1 MKYYIGIDLGT
12 TNSAICSYDGS
23 NIRIWK
29 SPEQNDVTPSAI
41 YVDKRGNKYYGSKA
55 YNQAPYNPNNSATL
69 FKRFMG
75 TSTKIE
81 LEASNLTLTPEEC
94 SAEILKVLFGYLP
107 EEIRNDPETAT
118 VITVPAAF
126 NQVKKD
132 ATLQAAKLAGIGKV
146 ALMQEPV
153 AAIMSVMRQSK
164 QEGIF
169 LIYDLGGGTFD
180 VSIAENINGKVNL
193 LVHGGIE
200 MCGGRDIDRMVFN
213 QIVVPWLKENF
224 SLPDD
229 LLVNRKYK
237 TFCRVAQWATER
249 AKIELSATEGATIA
263 LSEGEARAT
272 DEEGNE
278 LYIDIDISRVQVD
291 EIISDLVNETIA
303 ATRETLAKAGLSS
316 NDLERI
322 VFVGGPTNYKP
333 LRDKV
338 AFELSLPGNIDVNP
352 MTAVAEGASI
362 FAESIDWS
370 TESHNRKATNETV
383 NTNIDLSFKFTAR
396 TSTDS
401 AKVMC
406 VLGNN
411 LNGYTIEFVS
421 LDTGWSSGNAALK
434 KNMMVTL
441 PLLQNGE
448 NRFSVK
454 VLDEFGHEKAIGNSE
469 ITITKT
475 LATIGAIPAS
485 HSIGVEVV
493 DKLGGIPVLE
503 FLVNEGDALPK
514 KGSITFKAGQT
525 LKAGSNDSIN
535 IKLWEGNIQ
544 SPITDNRFI
553 GVLKITGTDIDSG
566 VVPTGADIECEYEMS
581 DSGTINLEAS
591 IPCIGASFSNHN
603 FYSRQEGQLDLTDVD
618 NLAEQGR
625 SVLERIDSIAEKVDD
640 PQLENARKKAELAA
654 NIDSQEACDPED
666 VQKASNELLDAKK
679 LINKTRQD
687 NLKVI
692 RQMDLDSCVEFFNEV
707 VRQYANPAEEHSF
720 DSLIRTAQRSIDRND
735 SDFDNILDNMK
746 TKNTLILLKQDWFI
760 VDWYQRATALSSNYL
775 DQSRFSELKRLGDQA
790 LSEDDIDQ
798 LRTVLFELLSIQIH
812 SDSGDGM
819 FDIANIVKG

>member
-126 NQVKKD
+126 NQMKKD

-153 AAIMSVMRQSK
+153 AAIMSVMRQSNH
-164 QEGIF
+164 EGVF
-169 LIYDLGGGTFD
+169 LVYDLGGGTFD

-193 LVHGGIE
+193 LAHGGIE

-441 PLLQNGE
+441 PLPQNGE

-514 KGSITFKAGQT
+514 KGTITFKAGQT

-553 GVLKITGTDIDSG
+553 GVLKITGSDIASG

-692 RQMDLDSCVEFFNEV
+692 RQMDLDSCVEFFDEV

-746 TKNTLILLKQDWFI
+746 TKNTIILLRQDWFI
-760 VDWYQRATALSSNYL
+760 VDWYQRATASSSNYL
-775 DQSRFSELKRLGDQA
+775 DQARFNELKRLGDQA
-790 LSEDDIDQ
+790 LADDDIDQ
-798 LRTVLFELLSIQIH
+798 LRAVLFELLSIQIH

>member
-12 TNSAICSYDGS
+12 TNSAICSYDGK
-23 NIRIWK
+23 NVRIWK

-81 LEASNLTLTPEEC
+81 LEAANLTLTPEEC

-126 NQVKKD
+126 NQMKKD
-132 ATLQAAKLAGIGKV
+132 ATLQAAKLAGLGKV

-153 AAIMSVMRQSK
+153 AAIMSVMRTSK

-169 LIYDLGGGTFD
+169 LVYDLGGGTFD

-193 LVHGGIE
+193 LAHGGIE
-200 MCGGRDIDRMVFN
+200 MCGGRDIDRMIFN
-213 QIVVPWLKENF
+213 QIVVPWLKDNF
-224 SLPDD
+224 TLPDD

-249 AKIELSATEGATIA
+249 AKIELSAMESSTIA

-272 DEEGNE
+272 DEDGNE
-278 LYIDIDISRVQVD
+278 LYIDIDINREDVD
-291 EIISDLVNETIA
+291 GIIANLIEETVE
-303 ATRETLAKAGLSS
+303 ATRETLTKAGLSS

-322 VFVGGPTNYKP
+322 VFIGGPTNYKP

-338 AFELSLPGNIDVNP
+338 AFELSLPADIDVNP

-370 TESHNRKATNETV
+370 TESHNRKSTNKVV
-383 NTNIDLSFKFTAR
+383 NTSIDLSFKFTAR
-396 TSTDS
+396 TSADF

-406 VLGNN
+406 VLEKN
-411 LNGYTIEFVS
+411 LNGYTIQFTS
-421 LDTGWSSGNAALK
+421 LDTGWSSGSASLK
-434 KNMMVTL
+434 KNLMIDL
-441 PLLQNGE
+441 PLSQNGE
-448 NRFSVK
+448 NRFAVK
-454 VLDEFGHEKAIGNSE
+454 VLDEFGHEISIGTSE

-493 DKLGGIPVLE
+493 DKLGGVPVLE
-503 FLVNEGDALPK
+503 FLVNEGDSLPK
-514 KGSITFKAGQT
+514 KGTITFKAGQT

-553 GVLKITGTDIDSG
+553 GVLKITGTNIDSG

-591 IPCIGASFSNHN
+591 IPCIGASFGNHN

-618 NLAEQGR
+618 SIAEQGR
-625 SVLERIDSIAEKVDD
+625 SVIERIDSMSEKVDD
-640 PQLENARKKAELAA
+640 PQLESARKKAEMAA
-654 NIDSQEACDPED
+654 NIDSQEDCDPED
-666 VQKASNELLDAKK
+666 VQKANNELLEAKK

-692 RQMDLDSCVEFFNEV
+692 RQMDLDSCVKFFDDV
-707 VRQYANPAEEHSF
+707 VRQFAKPAEEHSF
-720 DSLIRTAQRSIDRND
+720 DNLVRTAQRSIDRND
-735 SDFDNILDNMK
+735 ADFDNILDNLK
-746 TKNTLILLKQDWFI
+746 TKNTIILLRQDWFI
-760 VDWYQRATALSSNYL
+760 VDWYQRATSTSSNYL
-775 DQSRFSELKRLGDQA
+775 DQARFNELKRLGDQA
-790 LSEDDIDQ
+790 LADDDVDQ

-812 SDSGDGM
+812 PDSGEGM

>member
-126 NQVKKD
+126 NQMKKD

-692 RQMDLDSCVEFFNEV
+692 RQMDLDSCVKFFNEV

>member
-94 SAEILKVLFGYLP
+94 SAEILKVLYGYLP

-126 NQVKKD
+126 NQMKKD

-153 AAIMSVMRQSK
+153 AAIMSVMRISK
-164 QEGIF
+164 QEGVF
-169 LIYDLGGGTFD
+169 LVYDLGGGTFD
-180 VSIAENINGKVNL
+180 VSIADNINGKVNL
-193 LVHGGIE
+193 LAHGGIE

-213 QIVVPWLKENF
+213 QIVVPWLKDNF
-224 SLPDD
+224 TLPDD

-237 TFCRVAQWATER
+237 SFCRVAQWATER
-249 AKIELSATEGATIA
+249 AKIELSSMECSTIA

-272 DEEGNE
+272 DEDGNE
-278 LYIDIDISRVQVD
+278 LYIDIDVSRNDVD
-291 EIISDLVNETIA
+291 SIIANLITETVE
-303 ATRETLAKAGLSS
+303 ATRETLTKAGLTS

-338 AFELSLPGNIDVNP
+338 AFELSLPADIDVNP

-370 TESHNRKATNETV
+370 TESHNRKATNKVV
-383 NTNIDLSFKFTAR
+383 NTTIDLTFKFTAR
-396 TSTDS
+396 TSADT

-406 VLGNN
+406 VLGKN
-411 LNGYTIEFVS
+411 LNGYTIQFTS
-421 LDTGWSSGNAALK
+421 LDTGWSSGNAALM
-434 KNMMVTL
+434 KNLMIDL
-441 PLLQNGE
+441 PLSQNGE
-448 NRFSVK
+448 NRFAVK
-454 VLDEFGHEKAIGNSE
+454 VFDEFGHEKSIGTSE
-469 ITITKT
+469 IIITKT
-475 LATIGAIPAS
+475 FATIGAIPAS

-493 DKLGGIPVLE
+493 DKLGGVPVLE

-514 KGSITFKAGQT
+514 KGTITFKAGQT

-553 GVLKITGTDIDSG
+553 GVLKITGTNIDSG

-581 DSGTINLEAS
+581 DSGTINFEAS
-591 IPCIGASFSNHN
+591 IPCIGASFGNHN
-603 FYSRQEGQLDLTDVD
+603 FYSRQEGQLDLADVD
-618 NLAEQGR
+618 SIAEQGR
-625 SVLERIDSIAEKVDD
+625 SVIERINNMAEKVDD
-640 PQLENARKKAELAA
+640 PQLESARRKAEMAA
-654 NIDSQEACDPED
+654 NIDSQETCDPED
-666 VQKASNELLDAKK
+666 VQKANNELLEAKK
-679 LINKTRQD
+679 LINRTRQD

-692 RQMDLDSCVEFFNEV
+692 RQMDLDSCVQFFDEV
-707 VRQYANPAEEHSF
+707 VRQFAKPAEEHSF
-720 DSLIRTAQRSIDRND
+720 DSLVRTAQRSIDRND
-735 SDFDNILDNMK
+735 ADFDNILDNLK
-746 TKNTLILLKQDWFI
+746 TKNTVILLRQDWFI
-760 VDWYQRATALSSNYL
+760 VDWYQRATASTSNYL
-775 DQSRFSELKRLGDQA
+775 DLARFRELKRMGDQA
-790 LSEDDIDQ
+790 LANDEIDQ
-798 LRTVLFELLSIQIH
+798 LRGILFELLSIQIH
-812 SDSGDGM
+812 TDSGEGM

>member
-1 MKYYIGIDLGT
+1 MRYYIGIDLGT
-12 TNSAICSYDGS
+12 TNSAICSYDGK
-23 NIRIWK
+23 NVRIWK

-94 SAEILKVLFGYLP
+94 SAEILKVLYGYLP

-126 NQVKKD
+126 NQMKKD

-153 AAIMSVMRQSK
+153 AAIMSVMRSSK

-169 LIYDLGGGTFD
+169 LVYDLGGGTFD

-193 LVHGGIE
+193 LAHGGIE

-213 QIVVPWLKENF
+213 QIVVPWLKDNF
-224 SLPDD
+224 TLPDD

-249 AKIELSATEGATIA
+249 AKIELSAMESSTIA
-263 LSEGEARAT
+263 LSEGEARTT
-272 DEEGNE
+272 DEDGNE
-278 LYIDIDISRVQVD
+278 LYIDIDITRNDVD
-291 EIISDLVNETIA
+291 GIIANLIAETVE
-303 ATRETLAKAGLSS
+303 ATRETLTKAGLTS

-338 AFELSLPGNIDVNP
+338 AFALSLPADIDVNP

-370 TESHNRKATNETV
+370 TESHNRKSTNKVV
-383 NTNIDLSFKFTAR
+383 NTTIDLTFKFTAR
-396 TSTDS
+396 TSSDS

-406 VLGNN
+406 VLGEN
-411 LNGYTIEFVS
+411 LNGYTIQFTS

-434 KNMMVTL
+434 KNLMIDL
-441 PLLQNGE
+441 PLSQNGE
-448 NRFSVK
+448 NRFAVK
-454 VLDEFGHEKAIGNSE
+454 VFDEFGHEKSIGTSE
-469 ITITKT
+469 IIITKT

-493 DKLGGIPVLE
+493 DKLGGVPVLE

-514 KGSITFKAGQT
+514 KGTITFKAGQT

-553 GVLKITGTDIDSG
+553 GVLKITGTNIDSG

-591 IPCIGASFSNHN
+591 IPCIGASFGNHN

-618 NLAEQGR
+618 SIAEQGR
-625 SVLERIDSIAEKVDD
+625 SVIERIDSMAEKVDD
-640 PQLENARKKAELAA
+640 PQLESARKKAEMAA

-666 VQKASNELLDAKK
+666 VQKANNELLEAKK
-679 LINKTRQD
+679 LINRTRQD
-687 NLKVI
+687 NLKVL
-692 RQMDLDSCVEFFNEV
+692 RQMDLDSCVQFFDEV
-707 VRQYANPAEEHSF
+707 VRQFAKPAEEHSF
-720 DSLIRTAQRSIDRND
+720 DSLVRTAQRSIDRND
-735 SDFDNILDNMK
+735 ADFDNILDNLK
-746 TKNTLILLKQDWFI
+746 TKNTIILLRQDWFI
-760 VDWYQRATALSSNYL
+760 VDWYQRATSTTSNYL
-775 DQSRFSELKRLGDQA
+775 DQARFRELKRMGDQA
-790 LSEDDIDQ
+790 LANDDIDQ
-798 LRTVLFELLSIQIH
+798 LRSVLFELLSIQIH
-812 SDSGDGM
+812 SDSGEGM

>member
-12 TNSAICSYDGS
+12 TNSAICSYDGK
-23 NIRIWK
+23 NVRIWK

-41 YVDKRGNKYYGSKA
+41 YVDKRGKKYYGSKA

-75 TSTKIE
+75 TNTKIE
-81 LEASNLTLTPEEC
+81 LEASGLTLTPEEC
-94 SAEILKVLFGYLP
+94 SAEILKVLYGYLP

-126 NQVKKD
+126 NQMKKD

-153 AAIMSVMRQSK
+153 AAIMSVMRTSK

-169 LIYDLGGGTFD
+169 LVYDLGGGTFD

-193 LVHGGIE
+193 LAHGGIE

-213 QIVVPWLKENF
+213 QIVVPWLKDSF
-224 SLPDD
+224 TLPDD
-229 LLVNRKYK
+229 LLINRKYR

-249 AKIELSATEGATIA
+249 AKIELSAMESSTIA
-263 LSEGEARAT
+263 LSESEARAA

-278 LYIDIDISRVQVD
+278 LYIDIDITRNDVD
-291 EIISDLVNETIA
+291 VIIADLIAETIE
-303 ATRETLAKAGLSS
+303 ATRETLSKAGLSS
-316 NDLERI
+316 NDIERI
-322 VFVGGPTNYKP
+322 VFIGGPTNYKP

-338 AFELSLPGNIDVNP
+338 AFELSLPSDINMNP

-370 TESHNRKATNETV
+370 TESHNRKATNKVV
-383 NTNIDLSFKFTAR
+383 NTTLDLSFKFTAR
-396 TSTDS
+396 TPADV

-406 VLGNN
+406 VLGKE
-411 LNGYTIEFVS
+411 LNGYTILFTS

-434 KNMMVTL
+434 KNQIIEL
-441 PLLQNGE
+441 PLSQSGD
-448 NRFSVK
+448 NRFTVK
-454 VLDEFGHEKAIGNSE
+454 VYDEFGHEKSIGTSE

-485 HSIGVEVV
+485 HSVGVEVV
-493 DKLGGIPVLE
+493 DKLGGVPVLE

-535 IKLWEGNIQ
+535 IKLWEGSIQ

-581 DSGTINLEAS
+581 DSGTIILEAS
-591 IPCIGASFSNHN
+591 IPCIGASFGNHN
-603 FYSRQEGQLDLTDVD
+603 FYSRQEGQLDLIDVD
-618 NLAEQGR
+618 SIAEQGR
-625 SVLERIDSIAEKVDD
+625 SVIERIDSMAEKVDD
-640 PQLENARKKAELAA
+640 PQLEKARKKAEIAA
-654 NIDSQEACDPED
+654 NIDSKEGCDSED
-666 VQKASNELLDAKK
+666 AQKASNELLEAKK
-679 LINKTRQD
+679 LINRTRQD

-692 RQMDLDSCVEFFNEV
+692 RQMDLDSCVEFFDEV
-707 VRQYANPAEEHSF
+707 VRQYAKPAEAQSF
-720 DSLIRTAQRSIDRND
+720 DNLVKTAQRSIDRND
-735 SDFDNILDNMK
+735 ADFDNILDNLK
-746 TKNTLILLKQDWFI
+746 TKNTVILLRQDWFI
-760 VDWYQRATALSSNYL
+760 VDWYQRITSSPSNFL
-775 DQSRFSELKRLGDQA
+775 DQSRSLELKRLGDQA
-790 LSEDDIDQ
+790 LANDDVDQ
-798 LRTVLFELLSIQIH
+798 LRAVLFELLSIRIH
-812 SDSGDGM
+812 SDSGEGM
-819 FDIANIVKG
+819 FDIANIIKG

>member
-1 MKYYIGIDLGT
+1 MRYYIGIDLGT
-12 TNSAICSYDGS
+12 TNSTICSYDGK
-23 NIRIWK
+23 NVRIWK

-94 SAEILKVLFGYLP
+94 SAEILKVLYGYLP

-126 NQVKKD
+126 NQMKKD

-153 AAIMSVMRQSK
+153 AAIMSVMRTSK

-169 LIYDLGGGTFD
+169 LVYDLGGGTFD

-193 LVHGGIE
+193 LAHGGIE

-213 QIVVPWLKENF
+213 QIVVPWLKDNF
-224 SLPDD
+224 TLPDD

-249 AKIELSATEGATIA
+249 AKIELSAMESSTIA

-272 DEEGNE
+272 DEDGNE
-278 LYIDIDISRVQVD
+278 LYIDIDISRNDVD
-291 EIISDLVNETIA
+291 AIIANLIAETVE
-303 ATRETLAKAGLSS
+303 ATRETLTKAGLTS

-338 AFELSLPGNIDVNP
+338 AFELSLPADIDVNP

-370 TESHNRKATNETV
+370 TESHNRKSTNKVV
-383 NTNIDLSFKFTAR
+383 NTTIDLSFKFTAR
-396 TSTDS
+396 TSSDI

-406 VLGNN
+406 VLGKN
-411 LNGYTIEFVS
+411 LNGYTIQFTS

-434 KNMMVTL
+434 KNLMIDL
-441 PLLQNGE
+441 PLSQNGE

-454 VLDEFGHEKAIGNSE
+454 VFDEFGHEKSIGTSE
-469 ITITKT
+469 IIITKT

-493 DKLGGIPVLE
+493 DKLGGVPVLE

-514 KGSITFKAGQT
+514 KGTITFKAGQT

-553 GVLKITGTDIDSG
+553 GVLKITGTNIDSG

-591 IPCIGASFSNHN
+591 IPCIGASFGNHN
-603 FYSRQEGQLDLTDVD
+603 FYSRQEGQLDLADVD
-618 NLAEQGR
+618 SIAEQGR
-625 SVLERIDSIAEKVDD
+625 SVLERIDSMAEKVDD
-640 PQLENARKKAELAA
+640 PQLENARKKAEMAA

-666 VQKASNELLDAKK
+666 VQKANNELLEAKK
-679 LINKTRQD
+679 LINRTRQD

-692 RQMDLDSCVEFFNEV
+692 RQMDLDSCVQFFDEV
-707 VRQYANPAEEHSF
+707 VRQFAKPAEEHSF
-720 DSLIRTAQRSIDRND
+720 DSLVRTAQRSIDRND
-735 SDFDNILDNMK
+735 ADFDNILDNLK
-746 TKNTLILLKQDWFI
+746 TKNTVILLRQDWFI
-760 VDWYQRATALSSNYL
+760 VDWYQRATSSTSNYL
-775 DQSRFSELKRLGDQA
+775 DQARFRELKRLGDQA
-790 LSEDDIDQ
+790 LANDDIDQ
-798 LRTVLFELLSIQIH
+798 LRSVLFELLSIQIH
-812 SDSGDGM
+812 SDSGEGM

>member
-107 EEIRNDPETAT
+107 EEIRNDPEIAT

-126 NQVKKD
+126 NQMKKD

-441 PLLQNGE
+441 PLPQNGE

-692 RQMDLDSCVEFFNEV
+692 RQMDLDSCVKFFNEV

>member
-81 LEASNLTLTPEEC
+81 LEASNITLTPEEC

-107 EEIRNDPETAT
+107 EEIRNDPDTAT

-126 NQVKKD
+126 NQMKKD

-169 LIYDLGGGTFD
+169 LVYDLGGGTFD

-193 LVHGGIE
+193 LAHGGIE

-213 QIVVPWLKENF
+213 QIVVPWLKDNF
-224 SLPDD
+224 TVPDD

-249 AKIELSATEGATIA
+249 AKIELSSVESTTIA

-272 DEEGNE
+272 DEDGNE
-278 LYIDIDISRVQVD
+278 LYIDIDITRAQVD
-291 EIISDLVNETIA
+291 ELISDLVDETIV
-303 ATRETLAKAGLSS
+303 ATRETLSKAGLSS

-338 AFELSLPGNIDVNP
+338 AFELSLPGSIDVNP

-370 TESHNRKATNETV
+370 TESHNRKATNETIS
-383 NTNIDLSFKFTAR
+383 TNIDLSFKFTAR
-396 TSTDS
+396 TSTNS

-406 VLGNN
+406 VLENN

-441 PLLQNGE
+441 PLSQNGE

-469 ITITKT
+469 IIITKT

-692 RQMDLDSCVEFFNEV
+692 RQIDLDSCVEFFDEV

-746 TKNTLILLKQDWFI
+746 TKNTIILLRQDWFI
-760 VDWYQRATALSSNYL
+760 VDWYQRATASSSNYL
-775 DQSRFSELKRLGDQA
+775 DQARFNELKRLGDQA
-790 LSEDDIDQ
+790 LADDDIDQ
-798 LRTVLFELLSIQIH
+798 LRAVLFELLSIQIH

>member
-94 SAEILKVLFGYLP
+94 SAEILKVLYGYLP

-126 NQVKKD
+126 NQMKKD

-153 AAIMSVMRQSK
+153 AAIMSVMRISK
-164 QEGIF
+164 QEGVF
-169 LIYDLGGGTFD
+169 LVYDLGGGTFD

-193 LVHGGIE
+193 LAHGGIE

-213 QIVVPWLKENF
+213 QIVVPWLKDNF
-224 SLPDD
+224 TLPDD

-237 TFCRVAQWATER
+237 SFCRVAQWATER
-249 AKIELSATEGATIA
+249 AKIELSSMECSTIA

-272 DEEGNE
+272 DEDGNE
-278 LYIDIDISRVQVD
+278 LYIDIDISRNDVD
-291 EIISDLVNETIA
+291 SIIANLITETVE
-303 ATRETLAKAGLSS
+303 ATRETLTKAGLTS

-338 AFELSLPGNIDVNP
+338 AFELSLPADIDVNP

-370 TESHNRKATNETV
+370 TESHNRKATNKVV
-383 NTNIDLSFKFTAR
+383 NTTIDLTFKFTAR
-396 TSTDS
+396 TSADT

-406 VLGNN
+406 VLGKN
-411 LNGYTIEFVS
+411 LNGYTIQFTS
-421 LDTGWSSGNAALK
+421 LDTGWSSGNAALM
-434 KNMMVTL
+434 KNLMIDL
-441 PLLQNGE
+441 PLSQNGE
-448 NRFSVK
+448 NRFAVK
-454 VLDEFGHEKAIGNSE
+454 VFDEFGHEKSIGTSE
-469 ITITKT
+469 IIITKT
-475 LATIGAIPAS
+475 FATIGAIPAS

-493 DKLGGIPVLE
+493 DKLGGVPVLE

-514 KGSITFKAGQT
+514 KGTITFKAGQT

-553 GVLKITGTDIDSG
+553 GVLKITGTNIDSG

-581 DSGTINLEAS
+581 DSGTINFEAS
-591 IPCIGASFSNHN
+591 IPCIGASFGNHN
-603 FYSRQEGQLDLTDVD
+603 FYSRQEGQLDLADVD
-618 NLAEQGR
+618 SIAEQGR
-625 SVLERIDSIAEKVDD
+625 SVIERINSMAEKVDD
-640 PQLENARKKAELAA
+640 PQLESARRKAEMAA
-654 NIDSQEACDPED
+654 NIDSQETCDPED
-666 VQKASNELLDAKK
+666 VQKANNELLEAKK
-679 LINKTRQD
+679 LINRTRQD

-692 RQMDLDSCVEFFNEV
+692 RQMDLDSCVQFFDEV
-707 VRQYANPAEEHSF
+707 VRQFAKPAEEHSF
-720 DSLIRTAQRSIDRND
+720 DSLVRTAQRSIDRND
-735 SDFDNILDNMK
+735 ADFDNILDNLK
-746 TKNTLILLKQDWFI
+746 TKNTVILLRQDWFI
-760 VDWYQRATALSSNYL
+760 VDWYQRATASTSNYL
-775 DQSRFSELKRLGDQA
+775 DLARFRELKRMGDQA
-790 LSEDDIDQ
+790 LANDEIDQ
-798 LRTVLFELLSIQIH
+798 LRGILFELLSIQIH
-812 SDSGDGM
+812 ADSGEGM

>member
-12 TNSAICSYDGS
+12 TNSAICSYDGK
-23 NIRIWK
+23 NVRIWK

-107 EEIRNDPETAT
+107 EEIRNDPDTAT

-126 NQVKKD
+126 NQMKKD
-132 ATLQAAKLAGIGKV
+132 ATLQAAKLAGIGNV

-153 AAIMSVMRQSK
+153 AAIMSVMRTSK
-164 QEGIF
+164 QEGVF
-169 LIYDLGGGTFD
+169 LVYDLGGGTFD

-193 LVHGGIE
+193 LAHGGIE

-224 SLPDD
+224 TLPDD

-249 AKIELSATEGATIA
+249 AKIELSAVESSTIA

-272 DEEGNE
+272 DENGNE
-278 LYIDIDISRVQVD
+278 LYIDIDLSRNDVD
-291 EIISDLVNETIA
+291 AIISNLIAETVET
-303 ATRETLAKAGLSS
+303 TRETLTKAGLTS

-322 VFVGGPTNYKP
+322 VFIGGPTNYKP

-338 AFELSLPGNIDVNP
+338 AFELSLPADIDVNP

-370 TESHNRKATNETV
+370 SESHNRKSTNKVV
-383 NTNIDLSFKFTAR
+383 NTSIDLSFKYTAR
-396 TSTDS
+396 TSADF

-406 VLGNN
+406 VLDKN
-411 LNGYTIEFVS
+411 LNGHTIQFTS
-421 LDTGWSSGNAALK
+421 LDTGWTSGNAELK
-434 KNMMVTL
+434 NNLMIDL
-441 PLLQNGE
+441 PLSQNGE
-448 NRFSVK
+448 NRFTVK
-454 VLDEFGHEKAIGNSE
+454 VFDEYGHEKPIGTSE
-469 ITITKT
+469 VTITKT

-485 HSIGVEVV
+485 HSIGVEVI

-514 KGSITFKAGQT
+514 KGTITFKAGQT

-553 GVLKITGTDIDSG
+553 GVLKITGTNLDSG

-591 IPCIGASFSNHN
+591 IPCIGATFGHHN
-603 FYSRQEGQLDLTDVD
+603 FYSRQEGQLDLTDID
-618 NLAEQGR
+618 SLAEQGR
-625 SVLERIDSIAEKVDD
+625 SVIERINSIAEKIND
-640 PQLENARKKAELAA
+640 PNLESAKQKAEIAA
-654 NIDSQEACDPED
+654 NIDSQEDCDPED
-666 VQKASNELLDAKK
+666 VQKANNELLEAKK

-692 RQMDLDSCVEFFNEV
+692 RQMDLDGCVEFFDEV
-707 VRQYANPAEEHSF
+707 VREYAKPAEEQSF
-720 DSLIRTAQRSIDRND
+720 DSLVKTAQRSIDRND
-735 SDFDNILDNMK
+735 ADFDNILDNLK
-746 TKNTLILLKQDWFI
+746 TKNTIILLRQDWFI
-760 VDWYQRATALSSNYL
+760 VDRYQRATSSSSNYL
-775 DQSRFSELKRLGDQA
+775 DQGRYQELKRLGDQA
-790 LSEDDIDQ
+790 LANDNMDE
-798 LRTVLFELLSIQIH
+798 LRSILFELFSIQIH
-812 SDSGDGM
+812 SDSGEGM